1 MDFSHARRSIK
12 IPRKIK
18 LVSQLPTKAVI
29 LARGL
34 GTRMRAEVAGVSLSP
49 EQKRI
54 ANAGLKALVP
64 VANGKTL
71 LELIVENLV
80 AAGFSDIC
88 LVIGPEHD
96 AICEYC
102 SAKGID
108 VSFATQT
115 EPNGTADAVLAAE
128 NLIDPDKLFLVVN
141 SDNLYPVE
149 GLRKLRETDRPAMLA
164 FEREALI
171 AKSNIG
177 AEKVAKFATVEI
189 DSNGL
194 LRRVVEKPESVEAD
208 SFVSMNAWLFS
219 SAIFDACRS
228 IVPSERG
235 EYEITTAVQYAI
247 DTLGVN
253 FTAVKTDEGVLD
265 LSSRSDIESVSRF
278 LELK

>member
-1 MDFSHARRSIK
+1 M
-12 IPRKIK
+12 
-18 LVSQLPTKAVI
+18 I

-34 GTRMRAEVAGVSLSP
+34 GTRMRADAAGVDLTP
-49 EQKRI
+49 EQQHL
-54 ANAGLKALVP
+54 ANAGIKALVP

-96 AICEYC
+96 VIREYC
-102 SAKGID
+102 SAKAINVD
-108 VSFATQT
+108 FATQT
-115 EPNGTADAVLAAE
+115 EPKGTADAVLAAE
-128 NLIDPDKLFLVVN
+128 SCVEPDELFLVIN

-149 GLRKLRETDRPAMLA
+149 SLRTLRKAARPAMLA

-177 AEKVAKFATVEI
+177 AERIAKFATVEI
-189 DSNGL
+189 GENGSL
-194 LRRVVEKPESVEAD
+194 LLIVEKPEKVEAD

-219 SAIFDACRS
+219 SAIFEACRS
-228 IVPSERG
+228 INPSGRG

-247 DTLGVN
+247 DTLGVE

-278 LELK
+278 LTDK